1 MAQEPS
7 QKNEISSYTFFLN
20 HARVEAEY
28 DDRCPPMSSI
38 IRYGIPGDYH
48 YENIEG
54 PSSDSQFLCLSKETQ
69 EYYSTWR
76 NYTLAPSTDSL
87 NSFVAWSRS
96 SNSQI
101 NGFDSKLYSNQIY
114 WILQEEEE
122 KSLSPNSHNSSEDS
136 AWSDSIIAIII
147 FSTLIVGEYATRS
160 SWSNTHPNNPS
171 TITNN
176 HNNYVLINY
185 DGSEHRPRSH
195 DRNEPPT
202 NPQLT
207 SSGRTYVAPSNNS
220 PTNMALTDESPRSS
234 DLYGSSPPQSSDLSS
249 CSKIKIFGEK
259 TSEKNTGE
267 EATLIVG
274 EYATRSSWSNT
285 HPNNPSTITNNH
297 NNYVLINYDGSEHR
311 PRSHDRNEPP
321 TNPQLTSSGRTYVA
335 PSNNS
340 PTNMALTDESP
351 RSSDLYGSSPPQSS
365 DLSSCSMIK
374 VLEEFLCYLEKKSEK
389 NTDEENSISSGE
401 ESSSFSDD
409 ENSIKELFPIEDIS
423 PPNNPKRMK
432 TILREPLHEGLRI
445 NIHGHDDPRGEEKLR
460 ESFS

>member
-249 CSKIKIFGEK
+249 CS
-259 TSEKNTGE
+259 
-267 EATLIVG
+267 
-274 EYATRSSWSNT
+274 
-285 HPNNPSTITNNH
+285 
-297 NNYVLINYDGSEHR
+297 
-311 PRSHDRNEPP
+311 
-321 TNPQLTSSGRTYVA
+321 
-335 PSNNS
+335 
-340 PTNMALTDESP
+340 
-351 RSSDLYGSSPPQSS
+351 
-365 DLSSCSMIK
+365 MIK